1 MILTNNCI
9 DGEITVYA
17 NTELYSKETVF
28 KCLYWYG
35 DKFHTNISF
44 QNQDTYKI
52 ELSPLATNQAKDEDL
67 ELYLAKFERD
77 LIDFSLRQVVNKETQ
92 AIREL
97 LIAKAFTNGDFDE
110 LPVGELSDPVGFNV
124 KTI

>member
-1 MILTNNCI
+1 MEQKNNCI
-9 DGEITVYA
+9 DGIITVYA
-17 NTELYSKETVF
+17 NTELYSKDTIF

-35 DKFHTNISF
+35 DKFHATVAF
-44 QNQDTYKI
+44 YNQDTYKI
-52 ELSPLATNQAKDEDL
+52 TLTPLTSNQVKNEDL
-67 ELYLAKFERD
+67 DLYLAKLERD

-97 LIAKAFTNGDFDE
+97 LIAKAFANGDFDE

>member
-1 MILTNNCI
+1 MELTNNCI
-9 DGEITVYA
+9 DGKITVYA
-17 NTELYSKETVF
+17 AVELYSKDTVF

-35 DKFHTNISF
+35 DKFHTNVSF
-44 QNQDTYKI
+44 LNQDTFKL
-52 ELSPLATNQAKDEDL
+52 ELSPLATSQVKNDDL
-67 ELYLAKFERD
+67 DFYLAKLERD

-97 LIAKAFTNGDFDE
+97 LIAKAFANGDFDE

>member
-97 LIAKAFTNGDFDE
+97 LIAKAFANGDFDE